1 MQINIIIIDKKSKD
15 KLYSGLIEYY
25 IKIAKPFAKI
35 NVIEVFDKEIA
46 KAHGISPQ
54 MAQKSYTKALSILSK
69 NKGLRK
75 KHLRR
80 CWPLLLDG
88 QTKFKSSAEF
98 SEIW

>member
-46 KAHGISPQ
+46 KTYAKGGLLYEKIPHFR
-54 MAQKSYTKALSILSK
+54 KS
-69 NKGLRK
+69 
-75 KHLRR
+75 
-80 CWPLLLDG
+80 LDDVVKLIG
-88 QTKFKSSAEF
+88 ELK
-98 SEIW
+98 